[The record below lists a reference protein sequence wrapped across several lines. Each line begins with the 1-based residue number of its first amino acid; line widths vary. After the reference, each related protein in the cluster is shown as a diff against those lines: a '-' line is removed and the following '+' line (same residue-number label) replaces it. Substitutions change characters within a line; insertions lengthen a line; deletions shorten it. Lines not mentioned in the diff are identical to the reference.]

1 VNVVQEVSLSP
12 VRSRGEWDALAAQYG
27 GTFFHRHLFLETMAA
42 GLGLTLDLRIATV
55 DGSPIGAVPLLLK
68 RLGPLTTVNWLPF
81 PYVGPLVPDDA
92 LRGTLAA
99 LSAYERSVRCVRAQH
114 ILMTTS
120 TDAFDGYH
128 ASLDRTFVIQV
139 AGRSNDDLLKAMSS
153 GRRSAVRR
161 AERAG
166 VRYRHAT
173 RDEVTRL
180 LPALFG
186 RPFERQGLPAPY
198 SAECFRLTWEQFAD
212 NPEVLFQTADLDGEA
227 IAVQISLAGADRG
240 LGWVMGRVDNP
251 IASDSFVGM
260 CWHTWQW
267 ARDQGCR
274 EYDLVGAPNEGIAA
288 FKRTLGTQ
296 EQRYTVLQHQ
306 ARAHKAA
313 MHVLRR
319 VHAAPVSAGR

>member
-1 VNVVQEVSLSP
+1 VIHEVSLTPIRSP
-12 VRSRGEWDALAAQYG
+12 QEWDALAVRHG
-27 GTFFHRHLFLETMAA
+27 GTFFHRHRFLETMAV

-92 LRGTLAA
+92 RSATLAA

-114 ILMTTS
+114 VLMITS
-120 TDAFDGYH
+120 ADAFDGYQ
-128 ASLDRTFVIQV
+128 ASLDRTFVNPV
-139 AGRSNDDLLKAMSS
+139 AGRSNEDLLKAMSS
-153 GRRSAVRR
+153 NRRGALRR

-166 VRYRHAT
+166 IQYRHAT
-173 RDEVTRL
+173 QHEVTRI

-198 SAECFRLTWEQFAD
+198 SAECFRLTWDQFAD
-212 NPEVLFQTADLDGEA
+212 DPEVLFQTAEKDGEA

-240 LGWVMGRVDNP
+240 LGWVMGRVDDA
-251 IASDSFVGM
+251 IASDAFVGM
-260 CWHTWQW
+260 CWHTWRW
-267 ARDQGCR
+267 ARDRGCR
-274 EYDLVGAPNEGIAA
+274 EFDLVGAPNEGIAS
-288 FKRTLGTQ
+288 FKRSLGAQ
-296 EQRYTVLQHQ
+296 ERQYTVLQHQ
-306 ARAHKAA
+306 AKAHKAA